1 MATCFRL
8 TFFIFLVFVTHAT
21 TAQYNSTPVFRLG
34 GAIAFGLSHMAANN
48 IGIGGMAGAE
58 KSFSKSFAA
67 ELETS
72 YTYFTG
78 DKAFYMDG
86 RNKAFTAPL
95 LAGIKAYPFRNV
107 YGSLRTGAMYYLL
120 NSMPS
125 ARISLGYGAAAGI
138 NLPRS
143 NNRLNL
149 QISYTG
155 FRFEGISRGY
165 TTLAA
170 AIIIR

>member
-1 MATCFRL
+1 MAKGIRL
-8 TFFIFLVFVTHAT
+8 TFFASLVFVIAAS
-21 TAQYNSTPVFRLG
+21 AQYKSIPVFRLG
-34 GAIAFGLSHMAANN
+34 GTIAFGLSHMASNN

-58 KSFSKSFAA
+58 KLFSKSFAA
-67 ELETS
+67 ELEIS

-78 DKAFYMDG
+78 DKVFYMEG
-86 RNKAFTAPL
+86 KNKAFAAPL

-107 YGSLRTGAMYYLL
+107 YASLRTGAVYFLL
-120 NSMPS
+120 NPMHS
-125 ARISLGYGAAAGI
+125 ARISLGYGAAGGI

-149 QISYTG
+149 QMSYTG
-155 FRFEGISRGY
+155 FQFEGINRGY

>member
-1 MATCFRL
+1 MAKCFRL
-8 TFFIFLVFVTHAT
+8 TFFAFLVFVSTA
-21 TAQYNSTPVFRLG
+21 TAQYKSNPVFRLG
-34 GAIAFGLSHMAANN
+34 GTIAFGLSHMAANN
-48 IGIGGMAGAE
+48 IGIGGIAGAE

-67 ELETS
+67 ELEIS

-78 DKAFYMDG
+78 DKVFYMDG
-86 RNKAFTAPL
+86 KNRAFTAPL

-107 YGSLRTGAMYYLL
+107 YGSLRTGAVYFLL
-120 NSMPS
+120 NSMRS
-125 ARISLGYGAAAGI
+125 ARISLGYGAAGGI

-143 NNRLNL
+143 NNRINL
-149 QISYTG
+149 QMSYTG